1 MKIFVKVIHFSLRC
15 STNWLLRQKMGEIS
29 KIIKKADINQ
39 VLLYLQ
45 ILAKYKGCTEG
56 VNSKS
61 ILKKI
66 QLQVDLMSFI
76 FHVLLVGFSH

>member
-1 MKIFVKVIHFSLRC
+1 
-15 STNWLLRQKMGEIS
+15 MGEIS

-39 VLLYLQ
+39 VLIYLQ

-76 FHVLLVGFSH
+76 FHVLLVGFSHWSLESYIARKSLCTSQKAK